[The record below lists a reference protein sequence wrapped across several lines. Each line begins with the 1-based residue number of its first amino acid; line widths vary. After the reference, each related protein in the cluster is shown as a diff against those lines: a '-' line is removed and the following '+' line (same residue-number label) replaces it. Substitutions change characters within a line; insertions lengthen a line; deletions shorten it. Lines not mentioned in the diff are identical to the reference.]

1 MPDTLVLLFL
11 LGAVFAVLTWLIPA
25 GQFEVERLEDGRR
38 SIAIESFR
46 LAPEAS
52 PGVGLFSGQ
61 GEGRGLLNM
70 PFDGLA
76 SGTRTS
82 SAVGIVA
89 FLLVVGGAFGIIL
102 RSGSVDRGL
111 RALIRRSTGNPTLV
125 LPVLFVLFS
134 LGGAVFG
141 MGEETIP
148 FMLLLVPLLVRLGYD
163 AITAVLVCFVATQVG
178 FATSWMN
185 PFSVAIAQGIA
196 GVPPLSGAGFRI
208 AMWAGFTALGAA
220 YVTWYAARVR
230 ARPERSLSFAS
241 DAWFRQGGGGA
252 VVDDGARFSAAD
264 ALNVAILFAGLG
276 WVVWGVVVHEYYI
289 PEIAAQL
296 FATGL
301 LIGLCSVV
309 FRVGGLGVN
318 DLGQAFRDGAATL
331 LPAALVVGVA
341 KGLVVL
347 LGGTDPETPAVMNTV
362 LYALASVVDGVPE
375 LVSAWLMF
383 VVQTA
388 INFLVPS
395 GSGQAALT
403 MPIMAPLGELVG
415 VTRQVSVLAFQLG
428 DGITNIIVPTSA
440 KLMGVLGVARLEWTT
455 WLRFILPAVLAM
467 SALALAV
474 LAVAVATGFS

>member
-11 LGAVFAVLTWLIPA
+11 LGVLFAALTWVVPA
-25 GQFEVERLEDGRR
+25 GQFDVQVLEDGRT
-38 SIAIESFR
+38 SID
-46 LAPEAS
+46 LASYQRADEPPPA
-52 PGVGLFSGQ
+52 VRLFSGE

-70 PFDGLA
+70 VFDGLS

-82 SAVGIVA
+82 SAVGIIA

-111 RALIRRSTGNPTLV
+111 RALINRTTGNPTRV
-125 LPVLFVLFS
+125 LPVLFFLFS

-148 FMLLLVPLLVRLGYD
+148 FMLLLVPILVRLGYD

-196 GVPPLSGAGFRI
+196 GVQPLSGAGFRI
-208 AMWAGFTALGAA
+208 VMWLVFTTIGAGFT
-220 YVTWYAARVR
+220 VWYAQRIKR
-230 ARPERSLSFAS
+230 HPQKSLSYAT

-252 VVDDGARFSAAD
+252 VVEDGASFSRAD
-264 ALNVAILFAGLG
+264 ALNVLILFAGLA

-301 LIGLCSVV
+301 LIGLCSLV
-309 FRVGGLGVN
+309 FGVGGMRVN
-318 DLGQAFRDGAATL
+318 DLGQSFRDGAATL

-362 LYALASVVDGVPE
+362 LFALASVVDGVPE

-383 VVQTA
+383 GVQTA

-428 DGITNIIVPTSA
+428 DGITNLIVPTSA

-455 WLRFILPAVLAM
+455 WLRFILPFVLGL
-467 SALALAV
+467 SALALLV
-474 LAVAVATGFS
+474 LAIAVAVGFA

>member
-1 MPDTLVLLFL
+1 MPDTLVLLFG
-11 LGAVFAVLTWLIPA
+11 LGVVFAALTWVVPA
-25 GQFEVERLEDGRR
+25 GHFDVQVLEDGRR
-38 SIAIESFR
+38 SID
-46 LAPEAS
+46 LASYQRADEPPPA
-52 PGVGLFSGQ
+52 VHLFSGE

-70 PFDGLA
+70 VFDGLS

-82 SAVGIVA
+82 SAVGIIA

-111 RALIRRSTGNPTLV
+111 RALINRTTGNPTRV
-125 LPVLFVLFS
+125 LPVLFFLFS

-148 FMLLLVPLLVRLGYD
+148 FMLLLVPILVRLGYD

-196 GVPPLSGAGFRI
+196 GVQPLSGAGFRI
-208 AMWAGFTALGAA
+208 VMWLVFTTIGAGFT
-220 YVTWYAARVR
+220 VWYA
-230 ARPERSLSFAS
+230 ERIKRHPLKSLSHAT

-252 VVDDGARFSAAD
+252 VEEDGVSFSKAD
-264 ALNVAILFAGLG
+264 ALNVVILFAGLA

-301 LIGLCSVV
+301 LIGLCSLV
-309 FRVGGLGVN
+309 FGVGGMRVN
-318 DLGQAFRDGAATL
+318 DLGQSFRDGAATL

-362 LYALASVVDGVPE
+362 LFALASVVDGVPE

-383 VVQTA
+383 GVQTA

-428 DGITNIIVPTSA
+428 DGITNLIVPTSA
-440 KLMGVLGVARLEWTT
+440 KLMGVLGVARIEWTT
-455 WLRFILPAVLAM
+455 WLRFILPFVLGL
-467 SALALAV
+467 SALALLV
-474 LAVAVATGFS
+474 LAIAVAVGFA